1 MEMLI
6 YLSNEVKVPQFK
18 GGFNLAYLN
27 YIVLA
32 LLLFFLM
39 KRVLTIKGVNNITT
53 KELKKELNNKNKQFV
68 DVRTN
73 GEFRGNHIKGFKN
86 IPLHQLAQVAGKDL
100 SKEKEVIVICQSGMR
115 SQRASKVLK
124 KLGFKDITNV
134 KGGMSAW
141 Y

>member
-100 SKEKEVIVICQSGMR
+100 SKEREVIVICQSGMR

-124 KLGFKDITNV
+124 KLGFKNITNV